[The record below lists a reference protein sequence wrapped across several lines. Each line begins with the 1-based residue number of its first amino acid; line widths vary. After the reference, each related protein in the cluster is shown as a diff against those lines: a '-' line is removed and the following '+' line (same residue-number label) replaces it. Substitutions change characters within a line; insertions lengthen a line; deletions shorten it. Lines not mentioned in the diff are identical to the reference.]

1 MLRAFPQKPAVVGVG
16 GAVVSGAGMPA
27 LISSLGKVSGL
38 SGAGMTSGLAALGGG
53 SMVGGI
59 LMVAAIPALAGLA
72 FYALAEALD

>member
-1 MLRAFPQKPAVVGVG
+1 MKNRNLNKTAGVG
-16 GAVVSGAGMPA
+16 GAVGSGAGMPA

-59 LMVAAIPALAGLA
+59 LMVAAIPVVVGVSL
-72 FYALAEALD
+72 YALAEALD